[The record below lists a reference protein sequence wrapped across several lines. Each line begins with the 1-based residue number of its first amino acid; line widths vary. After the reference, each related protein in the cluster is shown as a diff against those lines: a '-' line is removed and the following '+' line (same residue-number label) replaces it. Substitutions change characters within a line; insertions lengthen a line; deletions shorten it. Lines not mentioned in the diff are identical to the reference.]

1 MPAPAR
7 VLFLK
12 QTAPPRTYFIEM
24 ATDLAEALGPCE
36 ALTSETPPGSFG
48 SLTVLR
54 GPAYHR
60 SSDISR
66 LWAWGRYFV
75 EALRVS
81 FRTSRQTLL
90 FIVAQPP
97 LLPLIGYLRSL
108 LFRQRY
114 VVWVDDV
121 YPDVL
126 VRAGRLREDSAV
138 AKVWGWL
145 NKRVYGR
152 ASAVFTLGP
161 CMAGLVQR
169 YTARPV
175 HVVPTW
181 VDADGFPDVRKEEN
195 PFAREHGQV
204 GKLTVLYSG
213 NIGLTHDIET
223 MFAAARRLEDR
234 QDIGFTVVGAGPRY
248 EEARRAARGLDNVTV
263 LPLQPQEML
272 PFSLATGEVA
282 VVSLGKGFEGVSM
295 PSKTYHSMAA
305 RSAILGLSHA
315 PNDLQGVIEQTDCG
329 VNIEPGDVD
338 GFVEA
343 VLRFKDDAAYLD
355 RCRRNS
361 RAAAETRFSR
371 RTNVERVLEII
382 RPLLPSDGHA

>member
-12 QTAPPRTYFIEM
+12 QTAPPKTYFIEL
-24 ATDLAEALGPCE
+24 AADLAEALGPCV
-36 ALTSETPPGSFG
+36 ALTSETTAGRIG
-48 SLTVLR
+48 DLTVEAA
-54 GPAYHR
+54 PAYR
-60 SSDISR
+60 RGSDFSR
-66 LWAWGRYFV
+66 LWTWSRYFLA
-75 EALRVS
+75 ALVRS
-81 FRTSRQTLL
+81 FRTSEQTLL

-97 LLPLIGYLRSL
+97 LLPLAGYLRNL

-126 VRAGRLREDSAV
+126 VRAGRLGEGGAV
-138 AKVWGWL
+138 AKAWGWL
-145 NKRVYGR
+145 NKRVYER

-161 CMAGLVQR
+161 RMADVVQR
-169 YTARPV
+169 YAARPV
-175 HVVPTW
+175 YVVPTW
-181 VDADGFPDVRKEEN
+181 VDANGYPHVAKADN
-195 PFAREHGQV
+195 HFAREHGQV

-213 NIGLTHDIET
+213 NIGLTHDIGT
-223 MFAAARRLEDR
+223 MIEAARRLEDR
-234 QDIGFTVVGAGPRY
+234 QDIGFMIVGAGPRY
-248 EEARRAARGLDNVTV
+248 EEARRAARGLANVTV
-263 LPLQPQEML
+263 LPLQPEETL

-295 PSKTYHSMAA
+295 PSKTYHNMAA

-315 PNDLQGVIEQTDCG
+315 PNDLQQVIERHDCG
-329 VNIEPGDVD
+329 VNVEPGDVD

-343 VLRFKDDAAYLD
+343 VLRFRDDAAYLD
-355 RCRRNS
+355 RCRRNA

-382 RPLLPSDGHA
+382 RPLLPPDDHA